1 MRNRSEL
8 SRPARLS
15 GSQSP
20 VIWRCARCGGLV
32 HVADPD
38 HPAASC
44 MRCGGIVP
52 AVRDGGAEDE

>member
-1 MRNRSEL
+1 
-8 SRPARLS
+8 
-15 GSQSP
+15 
-20 VIWRCARCGGLV
+20 
-32 HVADPD
+32 VADPD